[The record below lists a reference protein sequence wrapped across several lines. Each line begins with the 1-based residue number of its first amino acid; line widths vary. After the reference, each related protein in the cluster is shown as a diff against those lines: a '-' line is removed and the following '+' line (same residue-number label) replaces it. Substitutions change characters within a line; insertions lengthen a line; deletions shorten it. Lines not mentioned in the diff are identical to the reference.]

1 MRCRA
6 RTTTRSRR
14 YTGSTRRARTWRGRS
29 DKWKRFIR
37 NRGEG
42 TMSIEIE
49 VGLENATKAPKV
61 TEELEL
67 EAPAPKGFA
76 NPKVRRGLILGG
88 IVLVAA
94 VVGLLLYYHN
104 RESTDDAQVD
114 GHITPMA
121 SKVYGRVAQ
130 VLVEDNQAV
139 KAGQVL
145 VKIDPRDYQ
154 AALDQAKAALA
165 LAESGSGKTGA
176 GAEERGG
183 SQGAAGCG
191 EGESGTSARGGD
203 VGASGRQA
211 GEHENRGCAGQA
223 CESGASASF
232 AGSGATELEL
242 HGNYSAGRRSCDAQ
256 AGGDGTDRASGT
268 GAAGG
273 CAAAR
278 RVGDGQFQGDA
289 TEEYEGRTEGGSE
302 SGYVWEDV
310 QRACGFDRG
319 GHGVGAEPAAAGKRD
334 GELRESGAADSRE
347 DRAGPHSFGEGGFAA
362 GDECGRDGD
371 YELTGNKD
379 RDCRGS
385 T

>member
-88 IVLVAA
+88 IVLVAG

-130 VLVEDNQAV
+130 VLVEDNQNLRHAP
-139 KAGQVL
+139 
-145 VKIDPRDYQ
+145 IHFRSHRRD
-154 AALDQAKAALA
+154 
-165 LAESGSGKTGA
+165 
-176 GAEERGG
+176 
-183 SQGAAGCG
+183 
-191 EGESGTSARGGD
+191 
-203 VGASGRQA
+203 VP
-211 GEHENRGCAGQA
+211 
-223 CESGASASF
+223 
-232 AGSGATELEL
+232 
-242 HGNYSAGRRSCDAQ
+242 
-256 AGGDGTDRASGT
+256 
-268 GAAGG
+268 
-273 CAAAR
+273 
-278 RVGDGQFQGDA
+278 V
-289 TEEYEGRTEGGSE
+289 
-302 SGYVWEDV
+302 
-310 QRACGFDRG
+310 
-319 GHGVGAEPAAAGKRD
+319 
-334 GELRESGAADSRE
+334 
-347 DRAGPHSFGEGGFAA
+347 
-362 GDECGRDGD
+362 
-371 YELTGNKD
+371 
-379 RDCRGS
+379 
-385 T
+385 

>member
-1 MRCRA
+1 MRCHA

-14 YTGSTRRARTWRGRS
+14 CTGSIRRARIWRGRS

-61 TEELEL
+61 IEELEL

-154 AALDQAKAALA
+154 AALDQAKASLA
-165 LAESGSGKTGA
+165 LAES
-176 GAEERGG
+176 E
-183 SQGAAGCG
+183 
-191 EGESGTSARGGD
+191 AR
-203 VGASGRQA
+203 SA
-211 GEHENRGCAGQA
+211 GEDVP
-223 CESGASASF
+223 SGNSSA
-232 AGSGATELEL
+232 
-242 HGNYSAGRRSCDAQ
+242 DAQ
-256 AGGDGTDRASGT
+256 LLGAQADLARA
-268 GAAGG
+268 
-273 CAAAR
+273 
-278 RVGDGQFQGDA
+278 QA
-289 TEEYEGRTEGGSE
+289 TYEQAQTADLAWAQANVEKS
-302 SGYVWEDV
+302 
-310 QRACGFDRG
+310 RAN
-319 GHGVGAEPAAAGKRD
+319 AE
-334 GELRESGAADSRE
+334 L
-347 DRAGPHSFGEGGFAA
+347 
-362 GDECGRDGD
+362 
-371 YELTGNKD
+371 
-379 RDCRGS
+379 
-385 T
+385 